1 MPHEEFAMPSHE
13 RHPDADRARP
23 LDQPEPPFPE
33 QRQEPPGLERD
44 LDPEPRWRGHRYRPA
59 GKLEGLVALITGG
72 DSGIGRSVA
81 YLYAREGADVAI
93 TALPEEAPD
102 AKVVREAIEG
112 LGRRCI
118 VFEGDLSEAAFC
130 DRIVAETERR
140 LGRLDVLVHNAAW
153 QNRKPITELSED
165 ELDRT
170 MKVNVYAYLRLARA
184 AVPRM
189 KPGSSIIATGSVAG
203 IRGSSELSDYSA
215 TKGAI
220 HSITMSLAEELVD
233 RQIRVNAVAAGPVW
247 TPLNPA
253 DTGLSPDEVAEFGR
267 ETGSSPMQRP
277 AQPEE
282 IAPTFVFLASNADS
296 SFVNGAVI
304 VVAGGTP

>member
-1 MPHEEFAMPSHE
+1 MAT
-13 RHPDADRARP
+13 RNPDRPDTDRARP

-33 QRQEPPGLERD
+33 QRQAPPWLESE
-44 LDPEPRWRGHRYRPA
+44 LDPAPRWRGHRYRPA
-59 GKLEGLVALITGG
+59 EKLEGLVALITGG

-93 TALPEEAPD
+93 TALPEEAED
-102 AKVVREAIEG
+102 AQVVREAIEG
-112 LGRRCI
+112 LGRRCV
-118 VFEGDLSEAAFC
+118 VFEGDLADAAYC
-130 DRIVAETERR
+130 DHVVVETERQ

-153 QNRKPITELSED
+153 QNRKPISELSEE

-170 MKVNVYAYLRLARA
+170 MKVNVYAYLRLVRA

-189 KPGSSIIATGSVAG
+189 RPGSSIIATGSVAG

-220 HSITMSLAEELVD
+220 HSITKSLAGELVD

-253 DTGLSPDEVAEFGR
+253 DTGLRPDEVAEFGR
-267 ETGSSPMQRP
+267 DTGSSQMQRP

-282 IAPTFVFLASNADS
+282 VAPTFVFLASNADS

>member
-1 MPHEEFAMPSHE
+1 MAT
-13 RHPDADRARP
+13 RDRDADRARP
-23 LDQPEPPFPE
+23 MEQPDPPFPE
-33 QRQEPPGLERD
+33 QRQEPPGLESE
-44 LDPEPRWRGHRYRPA
+44 LDPEPRWRGARYRPA
-59 GKLEGLVALITGG
+59 EKLQGLVALVTGG

-93 TALPEEAPD
+93 TALPAEAED
-102 AKVVREAIEG
+102 AQVVREAIEG
-112 LGRRCI
+112 LGRRCL
-118 VFEGDLSEAAFC
+118 VFEGDLADADYCE
-130 DRIVAETERR
+130 RVVVETERE

-153 QNRKPITELSED
+153 QNRKPISELSEE

-170 MKVNVYAYLRLARA
+170 MKVNVYAYLRLVRA

-203 IRGSSELSDYSA
+203 IRGSSNLSDYSA

-220 HSITMSLAEELVD
+220 HSITKSLAGELVD
-233 RQIRVNAVAAGPVW
+233 QQIRVNAVAAGPVW
-247 TPLNPA
+247 TPLNAA
-253 DTGLSPDEVAEFGR
+253 DRGLAPDEVAEFGR
-267 ETGSSPMQRP
+267 ETGSSQMERP

-282 IAPTFVFLASNADS
+282 VAPTFVFLASNADS

-304 VVAGGTP
+304 VVAGGSP